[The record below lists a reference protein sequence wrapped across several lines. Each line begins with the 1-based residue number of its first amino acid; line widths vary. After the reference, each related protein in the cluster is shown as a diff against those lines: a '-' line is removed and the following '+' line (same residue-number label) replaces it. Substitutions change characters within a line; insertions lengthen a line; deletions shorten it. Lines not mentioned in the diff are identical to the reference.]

1 MKGGEIIKANEEKIK
16 GNLALIESKVAEGHT
31 DKEIAENLGRAY
43 IGLGEYY
50 YNIKEYTNALI
61 NYEKAIDL
69 QEGTIDVYFGV
80 AMCYK
85 ALNQY
90 EDALSYLQIVH
101 QADNSNELYIKEI
114 KEIENL

>member
-1 MKGGEIIKANEEKIK
+1 M
-16 GNLALIESKVAEGHT
+16 VF
-31 DKEIAENLGRAY
+31 
-43 IGLGEYY
+43 Y

>member
-1 MKGGEIIKANEEKIK
+1 MKKYLKYKNNLEKSFTYFK
-16 GNLALIESKVAEGHT
+16 DALNI
-31 DKEIAENLGRAY
+31 DENLGRAY

-50 YNIKEYTNALI
+50 YSIHEYTDALI

-69 QEGTIDVYFGV
+69 QEGTIDVYFGI

-85 ALNQY
+85 ALKQY

-101 QADNSNELYIKEI
+101 QADSTNELYIKEI
-114 KEIENL
+114 AEIEKL